1 MAPGPATAAVVADV
15 SPLTFARTDVADY
28 AQLSTPGGNYPSLPV
43 GHFQRQRPPAYR
55 AIPVEVDD
63 SLVVPRVN
71 ARDDASAARVVPPG
85 LVTYDDRPGGRTA
98 HRTIAY
104 TGARRWLWR
113 ANWRRAAISHLP
125 ILADMP
131 GSPVQGQSAV
141 WLKPRIER
149 PTPLPW
155 DLSYVIRANYLPGTA
170 QVPNG

>member
-1 MAPGPATAAVVADV
+1 MPAGPALAAVVPDV
-15 SPLTFARTDVADY
+15 APLTFARTDVAEY
-28 AQLSTPGGNYPSLPV
+28 ARPARPAAGFPSLPV

-55 AIPVEVDD
+55 PIPAEVDD

-71 ARDDASAARVVPPG
+71 ERDDTSTPRVDPPE

-98 HRTIAY
+98 HRTFAY
-104 TGARRWLWR
+104 TGPRRWLWR
-113 ANWRRAAISHLP
+113 ASWRRAAISHLP

-131 GSPVQGQSAV
+131 GAPVQGQSAV

-155 DLSYVIRANYLPGTA
+155 DLSYVMRANYLPGTA